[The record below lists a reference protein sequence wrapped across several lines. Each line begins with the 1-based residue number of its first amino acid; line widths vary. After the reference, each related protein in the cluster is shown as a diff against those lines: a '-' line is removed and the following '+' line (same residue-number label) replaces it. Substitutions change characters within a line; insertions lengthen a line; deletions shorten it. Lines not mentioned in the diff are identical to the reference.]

1 MSQPDPSTLLNTL
14 SATQQEVLRRLVAG
28 QSVSAAARETRVHRT
43 TVHLWIRTVP
53 AFAQAL
59 LALRRDRADH
69 VVDSLAELVDAA
81 INTFRQILTDEHASA
96 GVRLKAAMEIVKLVE
111 AQRPQVAFPE
121 SQVLERLH
129 ADLSLSEVAAQAP
142 SPHDASPASAER
154 PPRPGP
160 VRNARCVC
168 GSGLKYKR
176 CCGLSTPQAR
186 AA

>member
-1 MSQPDPSTLLNTL
+1 MTQPDPSTLLNTL
-14 SATQQEVLRRLVAG
+14 SATQQDVLRRLVAG
-28 QSVSAAARETRVHRT
+28 QSVSAAAREARVHRT

-96 GVRLKAAMEIVKLVE
+96 GVRLKAALEIVKLVE
-111 AQRPQVAFPE
+111 AQRPQVLFPE

-129 ADLSLSEVAAQAP
+129 ADLGLSEVAEA
-142 SPHDASPASAER
+142 PASGER
-154 PPRPGP
+154 RPAAGGNLSRPSP
-160 VRNARCVC
+160 VRNAPCTC